1 MLISQPKTWSAAAT
15 HVALDAMV
23 ASLVLLG
30 ATGLRRLLSLEAIT
44 TQVK

>member
-1 MLISQPKTWSAAAT
+1 MLISQSKTWSAAAT
-15 HVALDAMV
+15 HVVLDAMV

-30 ATGLRRLLSLEAIT
+30 ATGLRRLSSLDAIT